1 MTGTRKRL
9 VFLVFAATAALL
21 PGAPGGRL
29 AAAAAFSAVPLT
41 DTGASTYFGFAGGL
55 YPGGNLVPVTHGAA
69 GAARAAAVT
78 PLDTNGNPSA
88 GGKIVMVS
96 IGMSNTTQEFCNP
109 ANPAPCNSWSFVGQ
123 AAADPGVNHSTLALV
138 NGAAGGKSA
147 SYWVSPALPDYD
159 RVRDTDLAPAGLT
172 EKQVQI
178 GWVKVANPGPTVSL
192 PSASSDAY
200 TLETQMGQIVR
211 AMKTRYPNLKLV
223 YFSSRIYAGNATT
236 TLNPEPYAYEYGFA
250 VKWIV
255 QAQIDQM
262 ANGGTIVDSRAGDL
276 NYNTGAPWIAWG
288 PYLWANG
295 TAPRSDGLTWQLA
308 DFQSDGTHPS
318 QSGQTKVAGL
328 LLSFFK
334 AEPTARPWFLAAAPA
349 LSFHAASPCRVAD
362 TRNPAGPLGGPALA
376 ANGSRSFQIAGQCG
390 VSPTA
395 KATALNVTVTAPS
408 AAGFLRLYPGD
419 STPPATSTISYSAGQ
434 TRADNA
440 VLGLGAAGDVG
451 IHCDQNSG
459 TVHVILDVVGWFE

>member
-1 MTGTRKRL
+1 MRKLVLLVFVAAAAILSEAPGRRL
-9 VFLVFAATAALL
+9 V
-21 PGAPGGRL
+21 
-29 AAAAAFSAVPLT
+29 AAAAFSAAPLT
-41 DTGASTYFGFAGGL
+41 DMGAATYLGFAGGL
-55 YPGGNLVPVTHGAA
+55 YPGGNLMPIAHGVA
-69 GAARAAAVT
+69 GAARAASVT
-78 PLDTNGNPSA
+78 PLDANGNPSA

-96 IGMSNTTQEFCNP
+96 IGMSNTTQEFCNQ
-109 ANPAPCNSWSFVGQ
+109 ANPAACTSWSFVGQ
-123 AAADPGVNHSTLALV
+123 AAVDPAVNHATLVLV
-138 NGAAGGKSA
+138 NGAASGKTA
-147 SYWVSPALPDYD
+147 PFWISPALADYD
-159 RVRDTDLAPAGLT
+159 RVRDSDLTPAGLT

-178 GWVKVANPGPTVSL
+178 GWVKVANAGPTVSL

-211 AMKTRYPNLKLV
+211 AMKARYPNLRLV
-223 YFSSRIYAGNATT
+223 YFSSRIYAGYATT
-236 TLNPEPYAYEYGFA
+236 MLNPEPYAYEYGFA

-276 NYNTGAPWIAWG
+276 NYNAGAPWIGWG
-288 PYLWANG
+288 PYLWASG
-295 TAPRSDGLTWQLA
+295 ATARSDGLTWQPGDLQA
-308 DFQSDGTHPS
+308 DGTHPS
-318 QSGQTKVAGL
+318 QAGQTKAGGL

-334 AEPTARPWFLAAAPA
+334 AEPTARPWFLAASPA

-362 TRNPAGPLGGPALA
+362 TRNSAGPLGGPALS
-376 ANGSRSFQIAGQCG
+376 ANGGRSFQIAGQCG

-395 KATALNVTVTAPS
+395 KAAAMNVTVTAPT
-408 AAGFLRLYPGD
+408 AAGSLRLYPAD

-440 VLGLGAAGDVG
+440 VLGLGPAGDVG
-451 IHCDQNSG
+451 VHCDQNSG

>member
-1 MTGTRKRL
+1 MARMRKRL
-9 VFLVFAATAALL
+9 FLMVLAATAASMS
-21 PGAPGGRL
+21 GARH
-29 AAAAAFSAVPLT
+29 AAAAFSATPLN
-41 DTGASTYFGFAGGL
+41 DMGAATYLGFAGGL
-55 YPGGNLVPVTHGAA
+55 YPGGNLVPAAHGAA
-69 GAARAAAVT
+69 GAVRAAAVT

-96 IGMSNTTQEFCNP
+96 IGMSNTTQEFCSQS
-109 ANPAPCNSWSFVGQ
+109 NPAPCNSWSFVGQ
-123 AAADPGVNHSTLALV
+123 SAADAAVNHTTLVLV
-138 NGAAGGKSA
+138 NGAQGGKSA
-147 SYWVSPALPDYD
+147 SFWVSPGLPDYD

-211 AMKTRYPNLKLV
+211 AMKTRYPNLKLI
-223 YFSSRIYAGNATT
+223 YFSSRIYAGYATT
-236 TLNPEPYAYEYGFA
+236 ALNPEPYAYESGFA

-276 NYNTGAPWIAWG
+276 NYDAGAPWIGWG

-295 TAPRSDGLTWQLA
+295 TTPRSDGLTWQPGDL
-308 DFQSDGTHPS
+308 QSDGTHPS
-318 QSGQTKVAGL
+318 QSGQTKVGGL
-328 LLSFFK
+328 LLAFFK
-334 AEPTARPWFLAAAPA
+334 SDPTSRPWFLAAATA
-349 LSFHAASPCRVAD
+349 LSFHVATPCRIAD
-362 TRNPAGPLGGPALA
+362 TRNPDGPFGGPALA
-376 ANGSRSFQIAGQCG
+376 ANASRNFQIAGPCG

-395 KATALNVTVTAPS
+395 KAAALNLTITAPT
-408 AAGFLRLYPGD
+408 AAGDLRLYPGD
-419 STPPATSTISYSAGQ
+419 ISPPATSTISYSAGQ

-440 VLGLGAAGDVG
+440 VIGLGAAGDVG
-451 IHCDQNSG
+451 IHCDQTSG